1 MRKISG
7 NLKSRQGKRQ
17 TGSFGGREVRA
28 PLRRKNIRKETKKMK
43 KLLALILALAMVLAL
58 CACGSSAGST
68 ASSGSKYDKIKLT
81 MAVNG
86 TDTQVDSRVAN
97 HFKELVEAET
107 DGAITIEVYPN
118 DQLAGGSSSKGVE
131 MVADGST
138 DIAAYAT
145 VALSVLDPKL
155 GIALVPWT
163 FSSYTE
169 ARETIDATGLD
180 FYNSVLNEY
189 GLTAIGS
196 FHNGFRQLSNNKH
209 AVTTPEDLKNLK
221 IRVPGGE
228 IYMSFFREFG
238 ADPTN
243 MNWGEVFTAL
253 QQGTI
258 DGQENGVSVTSTSG
272 VLEVQKYV
280 TIWNYSYEND
290 LVVFNSDLWNSL
302 SADTQAML
310 TEKAVE
316 ACNWGRDIVEAEHD
330 QLIEDFRAQGVQVD
344 VLTDEQIDAFKS
356 QVTDFCKGFYDK
368 YGAEACAAFNI
379 Q

>member
-1 MRKISG
+1 
-7 NLKSRQGKRQ
+7 
-17 TGSFGGREVRA
+17 
-28 PLRRKNIRKETKKMK
+28 MK
-43 KLLALILALAMVLAL
+43 KVIALVLAAVL
-58 CACGSSAGST
+58 CAAMLAGCGSSAP
-68 ASSGSKYDKIKLT
+68 ASSAPAASSSASSDAPKYEKLTLT

-86 TDTQVDSRVAN
+86 TDTQVDSRDAN

-107 DGAITIEVYPN
+107 DGAITIEVFPN

-163 FSSYTE
+163 FSSYTQ
-169 ARETIDATGLD
+169 AREIIDATGLD

-189 GLTAIGS
+189 GLTAVGS
-196 FHNGFRQLSNNKH
+196 FHNGFRQFSNNVRP
-209 AVTTPEDLKNLK
+209 VTTPDDLKGLK

-228 IYMSFFREFG
+228 IYMSFFKEFG

-272 VLEVQKYV
+272 VLEVQDYV

-290 LVVFNSDLWNSL
+290 LVVFNSALWDTL

-330 QLIEDFRAQGVQVD
+330 QLIEDFRAKGVQVD
-344 VLTDEQIDAFKS
+344 VLTEEQIDAFKS
-356 QVTDFCKGFYDK
+356 RVTDFCQGFYEK
-368 YGAEACAAFNI
+368 YGEEACKAFEI
-379 Q
+379 K

>member
-1 MRKISG
+1 
-7 NLKSRQGKRQ
+7 
-17 TGSFGGREVRA
+17 
-28 PLRRKNIRKETKKMK
+28 MK
-43 KLLALILALAMVLAL
+43 KVIALVLAAVL
-58 CACGSSAGST
+58 CAAMLTGCGSSAPASSAP
-68 ASSGSKYDKIKLT
+68 ASSGSASSDAPKYEKLTLT

-107 DGAITIEVYPN
+107 DGAITIEVFPN

-163 FSSYTE
+163 FSSYTQ
-169 ARETIDATGLD
+169 AREIIDATGLD

-189 GLTAIGS
+189 GLTAVGS
-196 FHNGFRQLSNNKH
+196 FHNGFRQLSNNVRP
-209 AVTTPEDLKNLK
+209 VTTPDDLKGLK

-228 IYMSFFREFG
+228 IYMSFFKEFG

-272 VLEVQKYV
+272 VLEVQDYV

-290 LVVFNSDLWNSL
+290 LVVFNSALWDTL

-330 QLIEDFRAQGVQVD
+330 QLIEDFRAKGVQVD
-344 VLTDEQIDAFKS
+344 VLTEEQIDAFKS
-356 QVTDFCKGFYDK
+356 RVTDFCQGFYEK
-368 YGAEACAAFNI
+368 YGEEACKAFEI
-379 Q
+379 K

>member
-1 MRKISG
+1 
-7 NLKSRQGKRQ
+7 
-17 TGSFGGREVRA
+17 
-28 PLRRKNIRKETKKMK
+28 MK
-43 KLLALILALAMVLAL
+43 KIIALVIATAL
-58 CACGSSAGST
+58 CVAMLAGCGST
-68 ASSGSKYDKIKLT
+68 ASTSSSASSAPASSSSDAPKYEKMTLT

-118 DQLAGGSSSKGVE
+118 DQLAGGNASKGVE

-138 DIAAYAT
+138 DVAAYAT
-145 VALSVLDPKL
+145 VALSVLDSKL

-163 FSSYTE
+163 FSSYTQ
-169 ARETIDATGLD
+169 ARNVIDATGLD
-180 FYNSVLNEY
+180 FYNSVLNGY
-189 GLTAIGS
+189 GLTAVGS
-196 FHNGFRQLSNNKH
+196 FHNGFRQLSNNVRP
-209 AVTTPEDLKNLK
+209 VTTPDDLKGLK

-290 LVVFNSDLWNSL
+290 LVVFNSALWDTLN
-302 SADTQAML
+302 ADTQAML

-330 QLIEDFRAQGVQVD
+330 QLIEDFRAKGIQVD
-344 VLTDEQIDAFKS
+344 VLTEEQIDAFKG

-368 YGAEACAAFNI
+368 YGADACAAFEI
-379 Q
+379 K

>member
-1 MRKISG
+1 
-7 NLKSRQGKRQ
+7 
-17 TGSFGGREVRA
+17 
-28 PLRRKNIRKETKKMK
+28 MK
-43 KLLALILALAMVLAL
+43 KVIALVLAAVL
-58 CACGSSAGST
+58 CAAMLAGCGSSAPASSAPAASGST
-68 ASSGSKYDKIKLT
+68 SSDAPKYEKLTLT

-107 DGAITIEVYPN
+107 DGAITIEVFPN

-163 FSSYTE
+163 FSSYTQ
-169 ARETIDATGLD
+169 AREIIDATGLD

-189 GLTAIGS
+189 GLTAVGS
-196 FHNGFRQLSNNKH
+196 FHNGFRQLSNNVRP
-209 AVTTPEDLKNLK
+209 VTTPDDLKGLK

-228 IYMSFFREFG
+228 IYMSFFKEFG

-272 VLEVQKYV
+272 VLEVQDYV

-290 LVVFNSDLWNSL
+290 LVVFNSALWDTL

-330 QLIEDFRAQGVQVD
+330 QLIEEFRAKGVQVD
-344 VLTDEQIDAFKS
+344 VLTEEQIDAFKS
-356 QVTDFCKGFYDK
+356 RVTDFCQGFYEK
-368 YGAEACAAFNI
+368 YGEEACKAFEI
-379 Q
+379 K

>member
-1 MRKISG
+1 
-7 NLKSRQGKRQ
+7 
-17 TGSFGGREVRA
+17 
-28 PLRRKNIRKETKKMK
+28 MK
-43 KLLALILALAMVLAL
+43 KVIALVLAAVL
-58 CACGSSAGST
+58 CAAMLAGCGSSAP
-68 ASSGSKYDKIKLT
+68 AASGSDSSDAPKYEKLTLT

-107 DGAITIEVYPN
+107 DGAIIIEVFPN

-163 FSSYTE
+163 FSSYTQ
-169 ARETIDATGLD
+169 AREIIDATGLD
-180 FYNSVLNEY
+180 FYNYVLNEY
-189 GLTAIGS
+189 GLTAVGS
-196 FHNGFRQLSNNKH
+196 FHNGFRQLSNNVRP
-209 AVTTPEDLKNLK
+209 VTTPDDLKGLK

-228 IYMSFFREFG
+228 IYMSFFKEFG

-272 VLEVQKYV
+272 VLEVQDYV

-290 LVVFNSDLWNSL
+290 LVVFNSALWDTL

-330 QLIEDFRAQGVQVD
+330 QLIEDFRAKGVQVD
-344 VLTDEQIDAFKS
+344 VLTEEQIDAFKS
-356 QVTDFCKGFYDK
+356 RVTDFCQGFYEKD
-368 YGAEACAAFNI
+368 GEEACKAFEI
-379 Q
+379 K

>member
-1 MRKISG
+1 
-7 NLKSRQGKRQ
+7 
-17 TGSFGGREVRA
+17 
-28 PLRRKNIRKETKKMK
+28 MK
-43 KLLALILALAMVLAL
+43 KVIALVLAAVL
-58 CACGSSAGST
+58 CAAMLAGCGSSAPAASGS
-68 ASSGSKYDKIKLT
+68 ASSDAPKYEKLTLT

-107 DGAITIEVYPN
+107 DGAITIEVFPN

-163 FSSYTE
+163 FSNYTQ
-169 ARETIDATGLD
+169 AREIIDATGLD

-189 GLTAIGS
+189 GLTAVGS
-196 FHNGFRQLSNNKH
+196 FHNGFRQLSNNVRP
-209 AVTTPEDLKNLK
+209 VTTPDDLKGLK

-228 IYMSFFREFG
+228 IYMSFFKEFG

-272 VLEVQKYV
+272 VLEVQDYV

-290 LVVFNSDLWNSL
+290 LVVFNSALWDTL

-330 QLIEDFRAQGVQVD
+330 QLIEDFRAKGVQVD
-344 VLTDEQIDAFKS
+344 VLTEEQIDAFKS
-356 QVTDFCKGFYDK
+356 RVTDFCQGFYEK
-368 YGAEACAAFNI
+368 YGEEACKAFEI
-379 Q
+379 K

>member
-1 MRKISG
+1 
-7 NLKSRQGKRQ
+7 
-17 TGSFGGREVRA
+17 
-28 PLRRKNIRKETKKMK
+28 MK
-43 KLLALILALAMVLAL
+43 KVIALILAAVL
-58 CACGSSAGST
+58 CAAMLAGCGSSAP
-68 ASSGSKYDKIKLT
+68 ASSAPAASGSASSDAPKYEKLTLT

-107 DGAITIEVYPN
+107 DGAITIEVFPN

-163 FSSYTE
+163 FSSYTQ
-169 ARETIDATGLD
+169 AREIIDATGLD

-189 GLTAIGS
+189 GLTAVGS
-196 FHNGFRQLSNNKH
+196 FHNGFRQLSNNVRP
-209 AVTTPEDLKNLK
+209 VTTPDDLKGLK

-228 IYMSFFREFG
+228 IYMSFFKEFG

-272 VLEVQKYV
+272 VLEVQDYV

-290 LVVFNSDLWNSL
+290 LVVFNSALWDTL

-330 QLIEDFRAQGVQVD
+330 QLIEDFRAKGVQVD
-344 VLTDEQIDAFKS
+344 VLTEEQIDAFKS
-356 QVTDFCKGFYDK
+356 RVTDFCQGFYEK
-368 YGAEACAAFNI
+368 YGEEACKAFEI
-379 Q
+379 K

>member
-1 MRKISG
+1 
-7 NLKSRQGKRQ
+7 
-17 TGSFGGREVRA
+17 
-28 PLRRKNIRKETKKMK
+28 MK
-43 KLLALILALAMVLAL
+43 KVIALVLAAVL
-58 CACGSSAGST
+58 CAAMLAGCGSSAPASSAPAASGST
-68 ASSGSKYDKIKLT
+68 SSDAPKYEKLTLT

-107 DGAITIEVYPN
+107 DGAITIEVFPN

-163 FSSYTE
+163 FSSYTQ
-169 ARETIDATGLD
+169 AREIIDATGLD

-189 GLTAIGS
+189 GLTAVGS
-196 FHNGFRQLSNNKH
+196 FHNGFRQLSNNVRP
-209 AVTTPEDLKNLK
+209 VTTPDDLKGLK

-228 IYMSFFREFG
+228 IYMSFFKEFG

-272 VLEVQKYV
+272 VLEVQDYV

-290 LVVFNSDLWNSL
+290 LVVFNSALWDTL

-330 QLIEDFRAQGVQVD
+330 QLIEDFRAKGVQVD
-344 VLTDEQIDAFKS
+344 VLTEEQINAFKS
-356 QVTDFCKGFYDK
+356 RVTDFCQGFYEK
-368 YGAEACAAFNI
+368 YGEEACKAFEI
-379 Q
+379 K

>member
-1 MRKISG
+1 
-7 NLKSRQGKRQ
+7 
-17 TGSFGGREVRA
+17 
-28 PLRRKNIRKETKKMK
+28 MK
-43 KLLALILALAMVLAL
+43 KVFALILTLAMVLTL
-58 CACGSSAGST
+58 CACGGSKAPAGS
-68 ASSGSKYDKIKLT
+68 GDGKYDTITLT

-107 DGAITIEVYPN
+107 NGAITIEVFPN

-163 FSSYTE
+163 FSSYTQ
-169 ARETIDATGLD
+169 AREIIDATGLD

-189 GLTAIGS
+189 GLTAVGS
-196 FHNGFRQLSNNKH
+196 FHNGFRQLSNNVRP
-209 AVTTPEDLKNLK
+209 VTTPDDLKGLK

-228 IYMSFFREFG
+228 IYMSFFKEFG

-272 VLEVQKYV
+272 VLEVQDYV

-290 LVVFNSDLWNSL
+290 LIVFNSALWDTL

-330 QLIEDFRAQGVQVD
+330 QLIEDFRAKGVQVD
-344 VLTDEQIDAFKS
+344 VLTEEQIDAFKS
-356 QVTDFCKGFYDK
+356 RVTDFCQGFYEK
-368 YGAEACAAFNI
+368 YGEEACKAFEI
-379 Q
+379 K

>member
-1 MRKISG
+1 
-7 NLKSRQGKRQ
+7 
-17 TGSFGGREVRA
+17 
-28 PLRRKNIRKETKKMK
+28 MK
-43 KLLALILALAMVLAL
+43 KVIALVLAAVL
-58 CACGSSAGST
+58 CAAMLAGCGSSAPASSAP
-68 ASSGSKYDKIKLT
+68 ASSGSASSDAPKYEKLTLT

-107 DGAITIEVYPN
+107 DGAITIEVFPN

-163 FSSYTE
+163 FSSYTQ
-169 ARETIDATGLD
+169 AREIIDATGLD

-189 GLTAIGS
+189 GLTAVGS
-196 FHNGFRQLSNNKH
+196 FHNGFRQLSNNVRP
-209 AVTTPEDLKNLK
+209 VTTPDDLKGLK

-228 IYMSFFREFG
+228 IYMSFFKEFG

-272 VLEVQKYV
+272 VLEVQDYV

-290 LVVFNSDLWNSL
+290 LIVFNSALWDTL

-310 TEKAVE
+310 IEKAVE

-330 QLIEDFRAQGVQVD
+330 QLIEDFRAKGVQVD
-344 VLTDEQIDAFKS
+344 VLTEEQIDAFKS
-356 QVTDFCKGFYDK
+356 RVTDFCQGFYEK
-368 YGAEACAAFNI
+368 YGEEACKAFEI
-379 Q
+379 K

>member
-1 MRKISG
+1 
-7 NLKSRQGKRQ
+7 
-17 TGSFGGREVRA
+17 
-28 PLRRKNIRKETKKMK
+28 MK
-43 KLLALILALAMVLAL
+43 KVIALVLAAVL
-58 CACGSSAGST
+58 CAAMLAGCGSSAPAASGS
-68 ASSGSKYDKIKLT
+68 ASSDASKYEKLTLT

-107 DGAITIEVYPN
+107 EGAITIEVFPN

-163 FSSYTE
+163 FSSYTQ
-169 ARETIDATGLD
+169 AREIIDATGLD

-189 GLTAIGS
+189 GLTAVGS
-196 FHNGFRQLSNNKH
+196 FHNGFRQLSNNVRP
-209 AVTTPEDLKNLK
+209 VTTPDDLKGLK

-228 IYMSFFREFG
+228 IYMSFFKEFG

-272 VLEVQKYV
+272 VLEVQDYV

-290 LVVFNSDLWNSL
+290 LVVFNSALWDTL

-330 QLIEDFRAQGVQVD
+330 QLIEDFRAKGVQVD
-344 VLTDEQIDAFKS
+344 VLTEEQIDAFKS
-356 QVTDFCKGFYDK
+356 RVTDFCQGFYEK
-368 YGAEACAAFNI
+368 YGEEACKAFEI
-379 Q
+379 K

>member
-1 MRKISG
+1 
-7 NLKSRQGKRQ
+7 
-17 TGSFGGREVRA
+17 
-28 PLRRKNIRKETKKMK
+28 MK
-43 KLLALILALAMVLAL
+43 KVIALVLAAVL
-58 CACGSSAGST
+58 CAAMLAGCGSSAPAASGS
-68 ASSGSKYDKIKLT
+68 ASSDAPKYEKLTLT

-107 DGAITIEVYPN
+107 DGAITIEVFPN

-163 FSSYTE
+163 FSSYTQ
-169 ARETIDATGLD
+169 AREIIDATGLD

-189 GLTAIGS
+189 GLTAVGS
-196 FHNGFRQLSNNKH
+196 FHNGFRHLSNNVRP
-209 AVTTPEDLKNLK
+209 VTTPDDLKGLK

-228 IYMSFFREFG
+228 IYMSFFKEFG

-272 VLEVQKYV
+272 VLEVQDYV

-290 LVVFNSDLWNSL
+290 LIVFNSALWDTL

-310 TEKAVE
+310 TEKAIE

-330 QLIEDFRAQGVQVD
+330 QLIEDFRAKGVQVD
-344 VLTDEQIDAFKS
+344 VLTEEQIDAFKS
-356 QVTDFCKGFYDK
+356 RVTDFCQGFYEK
-368 YGAEACAAFNI
+368 YGEEACKAFEI
-379 Q
+379 K

>member
-1 MRKISG
+1 
-7 NLKSRQGKRQ
+7 
-17 TGSFGGREVRA
+17 
-28 PLRRKNIRKETKKMK
+28 
-43 KLLALILALAMVLAL
+43 
-58 CACGSSAGST
+58 
-68 ASSGSKYDKIKLT
+68 
-81 MAVNG
+81 
-86 TDTQVDSRVAN
+86 
-97 HFKELVEAET
+97 
-107 DGAITIEVYPN
+107 
-118 DQLAGGSSSKGVE
+118 

-163 FSSYTE
+163 FSSYTQ
-169 ARETIDATGLD
+169 AREIIDATGLD

-189 GLTAIGS
+189 GLTAVGS
-196 FHNGFRQLSNNKH
+196 FHNGFRQLSNNVRP
-209 AVTTPEDLKNLK
+209 VTTPDDLKGLK

-228 IYMSFFREFG
+228 IYMSFFKEFG

-272 VLEVQKYV
+272 VLEVQDYV

-290 LVVFNSDLWNSL
+290 LIVFNSALWDTL

-330 QLIEDFRAQGVQVD
+330 QLIEDFRAKGVQVD
-344 VLTDEQIDAFKS
+344 VLTEEQIDAFKS
-356 QVTDFCKGFYDK
+356 RVTDFCQGFYEK
-368 YGAEACAAFNI
+368 YGEEACKAFEI
-379 Q
+379 K

>member
-1 MRKISG
+1 
-7 NLKSRQGKRQ
+7 
-17 TGSFGGREVRA
+17 
-28 PLRRKNIRKETKKMK
+28 MK
-43 KLLALILALAMVLAL
+43 KVIALVLAAVL
-58 CACGSSAGST
+58 CAAMLAGCGSSAPAASGS
-68 ASSGSKYDKIKLT
+68 ASSDAPKYEKLTLT

-107 DGAITIEVYPN
+107 DGTITIEVFPN

-163 FSSYTE
+163 FSSYTQ
-169 ARETIDATGLD
+169 AREIIDATGLD

-189 GLTAIGS
+189 GLTAVGS
-196 FHNGFRQLSNNKH
+196 FHNGFRQLSNNVRP
-209 AVTTPEDLKNLK
+209 VTTPDDLKGLK

-228 IYMSFFREFG
+228 IYMSFFKEFG

-272 VLEVQKYV
+272 VLEVQDYV

-290 LVVFNSDLWNSL
+290 LVVFNSALWDTL

-330 QLIEDFRAQGVQVD
+330 QLIEDFRAKGVQVD
-344 VLTDEQIDAFKS
+344 VLTEEQIDAFKS
-356 QVTDFCKGFYDK
+356 RVTDFCQGFYEK
-368 YGAEACAAFNI
+368 YGEEACKAFEI
-379 Q
+379 K

>member
-1 MRKISG
+1 
-7 NLKSRQGKRQ
+7 
-17 TGSFGGREVRA
+17 
-28 PLRRKNIRKETKKMK
+28 MK
-43 KLLALILALAMVLAL
+43 KVIALVLAAVL
-58 CACGSSAGST
+58 CAAMLAGCGSSAP
-68 ASSGSKYDKIKLT
+68 ASSAPAASGSASSDAPKYEKLTLT

-107 DGAITIEVYPN
+107 DGAITIEVFPN

-163 FSSYTE
+163 FSSYTQ
-169 ARETIDATGLD
+169 AREIIDATGLD

-189 GLTAIGS
+189 GLTAVGS
-196 FHNGFRQLSNNKH
+196 FHNGFRQLSNNVRP
-209 AVTTPEDLKNLK
+209 VTTPDDLKGLK

-228 IYMSFFREFG
+228 IYMSFFKEFG

-272 VLEVQKYV
+272 VLEVQDYV

-290 LVVFNSDLWNSL
+290 LVVFNSALWDTL
-302 SADTQAML
+302 SADTKAML

-330 QLIEDFRAQGVQVD
+330 QLIEDFRAKGVQVD
-344 VLTDEQIDAFKS
+344 VLTEEQIDAFKS
-356 QVTDFCKGFYDK
+356 RVTDFCQGFYEK
-368 YGAEACAAFNI
+368 YGEEACKAFEI
-379 Q
+379 K

>member
-1 MRKISG
+1 
-7 NLKSRQGKRQ
+7 
-17 TGSFGGREVRA
+17 
-28 PLRRKNIRKETKKMK
+28 MK
-43 KLLALILALAMVLAL
+43 KVIALVLAAVL
-58 CACGSSAGST
+58 CAAMLAGCGSSAPAASGST
-68 ASSGSKYDKIKLT
+68 SSDTPKYEKLTLT

-107 DGAITIEVYPN
+107 NGAITIEVFPN

-163 FSSYTE
+163 FSSYTQ
-169 ARETIDATGLD
+169 AREIIDATGLD

-189 GLTAIGS
+189 GLTAVGS
-196 FHNGFRQLSNNKH
+196 FHNGFRQLSNNVRP
-209 AVTTPEDLKNLK
+209 VTTPDDLKGLK

-228 IYMSFFREFG
+228 IYMSFFKEFG

-272 VLEVQKYV
+272 VLEVQDYV

-290 LVVFNSDLWNSL
+290 LIVFNSALWDTL

-330 QLIEDFRAQGVQVD
+330 QLIEEFRAKGVQVD
-344 VLTDEQIDAFKS
+344 VLTEEQIDAFKS
-356 QVTDFCKGFYDK
+356 RVTDFCQGFYEK
-368 YGAEACAAFNI
+368 YGEEACKAFEI
-379 Q
+379 K

>member
-1 MRKISG
+1 
-7 NLKSRQGKRQ
+7 
-17 TGSFGGREVRA
+17 
-28 PLRRKNIRKETKKMK
+28 MK
-43 KLLALILALAMVLAL
+43 KVIALVLAAVL
-58 CACGSSAGST
+58 CAAMLAGCGSSAP
-68 ASSGSKYDKIKLT
+68 ASSAPAASGSASSDAPKYEKLTLT

-107 DGAITIEVYPN
+107 DGAITIEVFPN

-163 FSSYTE
+163 FSSYTQ
-169 ARETIDATGLD
+169 AREIIDATGLD

-189 GLTAIGS
+189 GLTAVGS
-196 FHNGFRQLSNNKH
+196 FHNGFRQLSNNVRP
-209 AVTTPEDLKNLK
+209 VTTPDDLKGLK

-228 IYMSFFREFG
+228 IYMSFFKEFG

-272 VLEVQKYV
+272 VLEVQDYV

-290 LVVFNSDLWNSL
+290 LIVFNNALWDTL

-330 QLIEDFRAQGVQVD
+330 QLIEDFRAKGVQVD
-344 VLTDEQIDAFKS
+344 VLTEEQIDAFKS
-356 QVTDFCKGFYDK
+356 RVTDFCQGFYEK
-368 YGAEACAAFNI
+368 YGEEACKAFEI
-379 Q
+379 K

>member
-1 MRKISG
+1 
-7 NLKSRQGKRQ
+7 
-17 TGSFGGREVRA
+17 
-28 PLRRKNIRKETKKMK
+28 MK
-43 KLLALILALAMVLAL
+43 KVIALVLAAVL
-58 CACGSSAGST
+58 CAAMLAGCGSSAPAASGSST
-68 ASSGSKYDKIKLT
+68 ASDAPKYEKLTLT

-107 DGAITIEVYPN
+107 DGAIIIEVFPN

-163 FSSYTE
+163 FSSYTQ
-169 ARETIDATGLD
+169 AREIIDATGLD

-189 GLTAIGS
+189 GLTAVGS
-196 FHNGFRQLSNNKH
+196 FHNGFRQLSNNVRP
-209 AVTTPEDLKNLK
+209 VTTPDDLKGLK

-228 IYMSFFREFG
+228 IYMSFFKEFG

-272 VLEVQKYV
+272 VLEVQDYV

-290 LVVFNSDLWNSL
+290 LVVFNSALWDTL

-330 QLIEDFRAQGVQVD
+330 QLIEDFRAKGVQVD
-344 VLTDEQIDAFKS
+344 VLTEEQIDAFKS
-356 QVTDFCKGFYDK
+356 RVTDFCQGFYEK
-368 YGAEACAAFNI
+368 YGEEACKAFEI
-379 Q
+379 K

>member
-1 MRKISG
+1 
-7 NLKSRQGKRQ
+7 
-17 TGSFGGREVRA
+17 
-28 PLRRKNIRKETKKMK
+28 MK
-43 KLLALILALAMVLAL
+43 KVIALVLAAVL
-58 CACGSSAGST
+58 CAAMLAGCGSSAP
-68 ASSGSKYDKIKLT
+68 ASSAPAASGSASSDAPKYEKLTLT

-97 HFKELVEAET
+97 HFNELVEAET
-107 DGAITIEVYPN
+107 DGAITIEVFPN

-163 FSSYTE
+163 FSSYTQ
-169 ARETIDATGLD
+169 AREIIDATGLD

-189 GLTAIGS
+189 GLTAVGS
-196 FHNGFRQLSNNKH
+196 FHNGFRQLSNNVRP
-209 AVTTPEDLKNLK
+209 VTTPDDLKGLK

-228 IYMSFFREFG
+228 IYMSFFKEFG

-272 VLEVQKYV
+272 VLEVQDYV

-290 LVVFNSDLWNSL
+290 LIVFNSALWDTL

-330 QLIEDFRAQGVQVD
+330 QLIEDFRAKGVQVD
-344 VLTDEQIDAFKS
+344 VLTEEQIDAFKS
-356 QVTDFCKGFYDK
+356 RVTDFCQGFYEK
-368 YGAEACAAFNI
+368 YGEEACKAFEI
-379 Q
+379 K

>member
-1 MRKISG
+1 
-7 NLKSRQGKRQ
+7 
-17 TGSFGGREVRA
+17 
-28 PLRRKNIRKETKKMK
+28 MK
-43 KLLALILALAMVLAL
+43 KVIALVLAAVL
-58 CACGSSAGST
+58 CAAMLAGCGSSAPAASGS
-68 ASSGSKYDKIKLT
+68 ASSDAPKYEKLTLT

-107 DGAITIEVYPN
+107 DGAITIEVFPN

-163 FSSYTE
+163 FSSYTQ
-169 ARETIDATGLD
+169 AREIIDATGLD

-189 GLTAIGS
+189 GLTAVGS
-196 FHNGFRQLSNNKH
+196 FHNGFRQLSNNVRP
-209 AVTTPEDLKNLK
+209 VTTPDDLKGLK

-228 IYMSFFREFG
+228 IYMSFFKEFG

-272 VLEVQKYV
+272 VLEVQDYV

-290 LVVFNSDLWNSL
+290 LVVFNSALWDTL

-330 QLIEDFRAQGVQVD
+330 QLIEDFRAKGVQVD
-344 VLTDEQIDAFKS
+344 VLTEEQIDAFKS
-356 QVTDFCKGFYDK
+356 RVTDFCQGFYEK
-368 YGAEACAAFNI
+368 YGEEACKAFEI
-379 Q
+379 K

>member
-1 MRKISG
+1 
-7 NLKSRQGKRQ
+7 
-17 TGSFGGREVRA
+17 
-28 PLRRKNIRKETKKMK
+28 MK
-43 KLLALILALAMVLAL
+43 KVIALVLAAVL
-58 CACGSSAGST
+58 CAAMLAGCGSSAP
-68 ASSGSKYDKIKLT
+68 ASSAPAASGSASSDAPKYEKLTLT

-107 DGAITIEVYPN
+107 NGAITIEVFPN

-163 FSSYTE
+163 FSSYTQ
-169 ARETIDATGLD
+169 AREIIDATGLD

-189 GLTAIGS
+189 GLTAVGS
-196 FHNGFRQLSNNKH
+196 FHNGFRQLSNNVRP
-209 AVTTPEDLKNLK
+209 VTTPDDLKGLK

-228 IYMSFFREFG
+228 IYMSFFKEFG

-272 VLEVQKYV
+272 VLEVQDYV

-290 LVVFNSDLWNSL
+290 LVVFNSALWDTL

-330 QLIEDFRAQGVQVD
+330 QLIEDFRAKGVQVD
-344 VLTDEQIDAFKS
+344 VLTEEQIDAFKS
-356 QVTDFCKGFYDK
+356 RVTDFCQGFYEK
-368 YGAEACAAFNI
+368 YGEEACKAFEI
-379 Q
+379 K

>member
-1 MRKISG
+1 
-7 NLKSRQGKRQ
+7 
-17 TGSFGGREVRA
+17 
-28 PLRRKNIRKETKKMK
+28 MK
-43 KLLALILALAMVLAL
+43 KVIALVLAAVL
-58 CACGSSAGST
+58 CAAMLAGCGSSAP
-68 ASSGSKYDKIKLT
+68 ASSAPAASGSASSDAPKYEKLTLT

-107 DGAITIEVYPN
+107 DGAITIEVFPN

-163 FSSYTE
+163 FSSYTQ
-169 ARETIDATGLD
+169 AREIIDATGLD

-189 GLTAIGS
+189 GLTAVGS
-196 FHNGFRQLSNNKH
+196 FHNGFRQLSNNVRP
-209 AVTTPEDLKNLK
+209 VTTPDDLKGLK

-228 IYMSFFREFG
+228 IYMSFFKEFG

-243 MNWGEVFTAL
+243 MNWPEVFTAL

-272 VLEVQKYV
+272 VLEVQDYV

-290 LVVFNSDLWNSL
+290 LVVFNSALWDTL

-330 QLIEDFRAQGVQVD
+330 QLIEDFRAKGVQVD
-344 VLTDEQIDAFKS
+344 VLTEEQIDAFKS
-356 QVTDFCKGFYDK
+356 RVTDFCQGFYEK
-368 YGAEACAAFNI
+368 YGEEACKAFEI
-379 Q
+379 K

>member
-1 MRKISG
+1 
-7 NLKSRQGKRQ
+7 
-17 TGSFGGREVRA
+17 
-28 PLRRKNIRKETKKMK
+28 MK
-43 KLLALILALAMVLAL
+43 KVIALVLAAVL
-58 CACGSSAGST
+58 CAAMLAGCGSSAPAASGS
-68 ASSGSKYDKIKLT
+68 ASSDAPKYEKLTLT

-107 DGAITIEVYPN
+107 DGAITIEVFPN

-163 FSSYTE
+163 FSSYTQ
-169 ARETIDATGLD
+169 AREIIDATGLD

-189 GLTAIGS
+189 GLTAVGS
-196 FHNGFRQLSNNKH
+196 FHNGFRQLSNNVRP
-209 AVTTPEDLKNLK
+209 VTTPDDLKGLK

-228 IYMSFFREFG
+228 IYMSFFKEFG

-272 VLEVQKYV
+272 VLEVQDYV

-290 LVVFNSDLWNSL
+290 LVVFNSALWDTL

-330 QLIEDFRAQGVQVD
+330 QLIEEFRAKGVQVD
-344 VLTDEQIDAFKS
+344 VLTEEQIDAFKS
-356 QVTDFCKGFYDK
+356 RVTDFCQGFYEK
-368 YGAEACAAFNI
+368 YGEEACKAFEI
-379 Q
+379 K

>member
-1 MRKISG
+1 
-7 NLKSRQGKRQ
+7 
-17 TGSFGGREVRA
+17 
-28 PLRRKNIRKETKKMK
+28 MK
-43 KLLALILALAMVLAL
+43 KVIALVLAAVL
-58 CACGSSAGST
+58 CAAMLAGCGSSAPAASGS
-68 ASSGSKYDKIKLT
+68 ASSDAPKYEKLTLT

-107 DGAITIEVYPN
+107 DGAITIEVFPN

-163 FSSYTE
+163 FSSYTQ
-169 ARETIDATGLD
+169 AREIIDATGLD

-189 GLTAIGS
+189 GLTAVGS
-196 FHNGFRQLSNNKH
+196 FHNGFRQLSNNVRP
-209 AVTTPEDLKNLK
+209 VTTPDDLKGLK

-228 IYMSFFREFG
+228 IYMSFFKEFG

-272 VLEVQKYV
+272 VLEVQDYV
-280 TIWNYSYEND
+280 TIWNYSYEKD
-290 LVVFNSDLWNSL
+290 LVVFNSALWDTL

-330 QLIEDFRAQGVQVD
+330 QLIEEFRAKGVQVD
-344 VLTDEQIDAFKS
+344 VLTEEQIDAFKS
-356 QVTDFCKGFYDK
+356 RVTDFCQGFYEK
-368 YGAEACAAFNI
+368 YGEEACKAFEI
-379 Q
+379 K

>member
-1 MRKISG
+1 
-7 NLKSRQGKRQ
+7 
-17 TGSFGGREVRA
+17 
-28 PLRRKNIRKETKKMK
+28 MK
-43 KLLALILALAMVLAL
+43 KVIALVLAAVL
-58 CACGSSAGST
+58 CAAMLAGCGSSAP
-68 ASSGSKYDKIKLT
+68 ASSAPAASGSASSDAPKYEKLTLT

-86 TDTQVDSRVAN
+86 TDTQVDSRDAN

-107 DGAITIEVYPN
+107 DGAITIEVFPN

-163 FSSYTE
+163 FSSYTQ
-169 ARETIDATGLD
+169 AREIIDATGLD

-189 GLTAIGS
+189 GLTAVGS
-196 FHNGFRQLSNNKH
+196 FHNGFRQLSNNVRP
-209 AVTTPEDLKNLK
+209 VTTPDDLKGLK

-228 IYMSFFREFG
+228 IYMSFFKEFG

-272 VLEVQKYV
+272 VLEVQDYV

-290 LVVFNSDLWNSL
+290 LVVFNSALWDTL

-330 QLIEDFRAQGVQVD
+330 QLIEDFRAKGVQVD
-344 VLTDEQIDAFKS
+344 VLTEEQIDAFKS
-356 QVTDFCKGFYDK
+356 RVTDFCQGFYEK
-368 YGAEACAAFNI
+368 YGEEACKAFEI
-379 Q
+379 K

>member
-1 MRKISG
+1 
-7 NLKSRQGKRQ
+7 
-17 TGSFGGREVRA
+17 
-28 PLRRKNIRKETKKMK
+28 MK
-43 KLLALILALAMVLAL
+43 KVIALVLAAVL
-58 CACGSSAGST
+58 CAAMLAGCGSSAPAASGST
-68 ASSGSKYDKIKLT
+68 SSDAPKYEKLTLT

-107 DGAITIEVYPN
+107 DGAITIEVFPN

-163 FSSYTE
+163 FSSYTQ
-169 ARETIDATGLD
+169 AREIIDATGLD

-189 GLTAIGS
+189 GLTAVGS
-196 FHNGFRQLSNNKH
+196 FHNGFRQLSNNVRP
-209 AVTTPEDLKNLK
+209 VTTPDDLKGLK

-228 IYMSFFREFG
+228 IYMSFFKEFG

-272 VLEVQKYV
+272 VLEVQDYV

-290 LVVFNSDLWNSL
+290 LIVFNSALWDTL

-316 ACNWGRDIVEAEHD
+316 ACNWGRAIVEAEHD
-330 QLIEDFRAQGVQVD
+330 QLIEDFRAKGIQVD
-344 VLTDEQIDAFKS
+344 VLTEEQIDAFKS
-356 QVTDFCKGFYDK
+356 RVTDFCQGFYEK
-368 YGAEACAAFNI
+368 YGEEACKAFEI
-379 Q
+379 K

>member
-1 MRKISG
+1 
-7 NLKSRQGKRQ
+7 
-17 TGSFGGREVRA
+17 
-28 PLRRKNIRKETKKMK
+28 MK
-43 KLLALILALAMVLAL
+43 KVIALVLAAVL
-58 CACGSSAGST
+58 CAAMLAGCGSSAP
-68 ASSGSKYDKIKLT
+68 ASSAPAASGSASSDAPKYEKLTLT

-107 DGAITIEVYPN
+107 EGAITIEVFPN

-163 FSSYTE
+163 FSSYTQ
-169 ARETIDATGLD
+169 AREIIDATGLD

-189 GLTAIGS
+189 GLTAVGS
-196 FHNGFRQLSNNKH
+196 FHNSFRQLSNNVRP
-209 AVTTPEDLKNLK
+209 VTTPDDLKGLK

-228 IYMSFFREFG
+228 IYMSFFKEFG

-272 VLEVQKYV
+272 VLEVQDYV

-290 LVVFNSDLWNSL
+290 LVVFNSALWDTL

-330 QLIEDFRAQGVQVD
+330 QLIEDFRAKGVQVD
-344 VLTDEQIDAFKS
+344 VLTEEQIDAFKS
-356 QVTDFCKGFYDK
+356 RVTDFCQGFYEK
-368 YGAEACAAFNI
+368 YGEEACKAFEI
-379 Q
+379 K

>member
-1 MRKISG
+1 
-7 NLKSRQGKRQ
+7 
-17 TGSFGGREVRA
+17 
-28 PLRRKNIRKETKKMK
+28 MK
-43 KLLALILALAMVLAL
+43 KVIALVLAAVL
-58 CACGSSAGST
+58 CAAMLAGCGSSAPAASGST
-68 ASSGSKYDKIKLT
+68 SSDAPKYEKLTLT

-107 DGAITIEVYPN
+107 DGAITIEVFPN

-163 FSSYTE
+163 FSSYTQ
-169 ARETIDATGLD
+169 AREIIDATGLD

-189 GLTAIGS
+189 GLTAVGS
-196 FHNGFRQLSNNKH
+196 FHNGFRQLSNNVRP
-209 AVTTPEDLKNLK
+209 VTTPDDLKGLK

-228 IYMSFFREFG
+228 IYMSFFKEFG

-272 VLEVQKYV
+272 VLEVQDYV

-290 LVVFNSDLWNSL
+290 LIVFNSALWDTL

-330 QLIEDFRAQGVQVD
+330 QLIEDFRAKGVQVD
-344 VLTDEQIDAFKS
+344 VLTEEQIDAFKS
-356 QVTDFCKGFYDK
+356 RVTDFCQGFYEK
-368 YGAEACAAFNI
+368 YGEEACKAFEI
-379 Q
+379 K

>member
-1 MRKISG
+1 
-7 NLKSRQGKRQ
+7 
-17 TGSFGGREVRA
+17 
-28 PLRRKNIRKETKKMK
+28 MK
-43 KLLALILALAMVLAL
+43 KVIALVLAAVL
-58 CACGSSAGST
+58 CAAMLAGCGSSAP
-68 ASSGSKYDKIKLT
+68 ASSAPAASGSASSDAPKYEKLTLT

-107 DGAITIEVYPN
+107 DGAITIEVFPN

-163 FSSYTE
+163 FSSYTQ
-169 ARETIDATGLD
+169 AREIIDATGLD
-180 FYNSVLNEY
+180 FYNSILNEY
-189 GLTAIGS
+189 GLTAVGS
-196 FHNGFRQLSNNKH
+196 FHNGFRQLSNNVRP
-209 AVTTPEDLKNLK
+209 VTTPDDLKGLK

-228 IYMSFFREFG
+228 IYMSFFKEFG

-272 VLEVQKYV
+272 VLEVQDYV

-290 LVVFNSDLWNSL
+290 LIVFNSALWDTL

-330 QLIEDFRAQGVQVD
+330 QLIEDFRAKGVQVD
-344 VLTDEQIDAFKS
+344 VLTEEQIDAFKS
-356 QVTDFCKGFYDK
+356 RVTDFCQGFYEK
-368 YGAEACAAFNI
+368 YGEEACKAFEI
-379 Q
+379 K

>member
-1 MRKISG
+1 
-7 NLKSRQGKRQ
+7 
-17 TGSFGGREVRA
+17 
-28 PLRRKNIRKETKKMK
+28 MK
-43 KLLALILALAMVLAL
+43 KVIALVLAAVL
-58 CACGSSAGST
+58 CAAMLAGCGSSAP
-68 ASSGSKYDKIKLT
+68 ASSAPAASGSASSDAPKYEKLTLT

-107 DGAITIEVYPN
+107 DGAITIEVFPN

-163 FSSYTE
+163 FSSYTQ
-169 ARETIDATGLD
+169 AREIIDATGLD

-189 GLTAIGS
+189 GLTAVGS
-196 FHNGFRQLSNNKH
+196 FHNGFRQLSNNVRP
-209 AVTTPEDLKNLK
+209 VTTPDDLKGLK

-228 IYMSFFREFG
+228 IYMNFFKEFG

-243 MNWGEVFTAL
+243 MNWPEVFTAL

-272 VLEVQKYV
+272 VLEVQDYV

-290 LVVFNSDLWNSL
+290 LVVFNSALWDTL

-330 QLIEDFRAQGVQVD
+330 QLIEDFRAKGIQVD
-344 VLTDEQIDAFKS
+344 VLTEEQIDAFKS
-356 QVTDFCKGFYDK
+356 RVTGFCQGFYKK
-368 YGAEACAAFNI
+368 YGEEACKAFEI
-379 Q
+379 K

>member
-1 MRKISG
+1 
-7 NLKSRQGKRQ
+7 
-17 TGSFGGREVRA
+17 
-28 PLRRKNIRKETKKMK
+28 MK
-43 KLLALILALAMVLAL
+43 KVIALVLAAVL
-58 CACGSSAGST
+58 CAAMLAGCGSSAPASSAP
-68 ASSGSKYDKIKLT
+68 ASSGNASSDAPKYEKLTLT

-107 DGAITIEVYPN
+107 DGAITIEVFPN

-163 FSSYTE
+163 FSSYTQ
-169 ARETIDATGLD
+169 AREIIDATGLD

-189 GLTAIGS
+189 GLTAVGS
-196 FHNGFRQLSNNKH
+196 FHNGFRQLSNNVRP
-209 AVTTPEDLKNLK
+209 VTTPDDLKGLK

-228 IYMSFFREFG
+228 IYMSFFKEFG

-272 VLEVQKYV
+272 VLEVQDYV

-290 LVVFNSDLWNSL
+290 LIVFNSALWDTL

-330 QLIEDFRAQGVQVD
+330 QLIEDFRAKGVQVD
-344 VLTDEQIDAFKS
+344 VLTEEQIDAFKS
-356 QVTDFCKGFYDK
+356 RVTDSCQGFYEK
-368 YGAEACAAFNI
+368 YGEEACKAFEI
-379 Q
+379 K